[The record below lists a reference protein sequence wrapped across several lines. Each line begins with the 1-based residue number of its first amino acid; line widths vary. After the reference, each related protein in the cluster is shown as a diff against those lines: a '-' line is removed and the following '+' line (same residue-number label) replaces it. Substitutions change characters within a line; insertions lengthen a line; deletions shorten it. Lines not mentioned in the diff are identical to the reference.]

1 MSKRDKTEFSVAE
14 IAGIF
19 SKIDARILQLHEC
32 SSDDFSLL
40 NRDFKL
46 FYKQSKELESNA
58 ETLFGIVSGSDS
70 SVLLQQLKR
79 FYQQLETN
87 HKILG
92 QFSRDTKNT
101 FEAILAL
108 IDGMFFPL
116 RNLSQDL
123 MTIKFLV
130 ANQQLNEMCED
141 APINSDLVDSAN
153 ITVVLADIK
162 QACIN
167 SAKLISNYKLEFSK
181 ADALF
186 DSGANSQ
193 LEAVDEILEKVHAI
207 IILYGEKYEGAQG
220 MLNELSH
227 KSEQTT
233 SSIAEII
240 TKLQYQDI
248 IRQKME
254 HIQASHRGLMRD
266 LNLISNDNKEEN
278 RDLVYGKIKDIAALQ
293 AAQLIHANKEYQGA
307 VESITDNFMT
317 ISDTLTDISTMC
329 RNFTLEKSENEDNH
343 YLLLTKKLERTS
355 IVIQDSI
362 AFSEQ
367 LVAQVLTLESF
378 IVNLLSV
385 ISELPNRI
393 QILRCRLVENEK
405 EVESNQNTVK
415 QIRDLITG
423 IDSYTQN
430 VVTSHANISV
440 NLVQLNNVI
449 SKGQLG
455 RSIDGVFL
463 QLASDL
469 QQIVERLKL
478 KSKEVYGL
486 LEQNQKLGNEVKN
499 DIKKSIETV
508 KYYDF
513 FETVIIEIISELD
526 EISAKVATSRAVSE
540 STSDHLVKAKK
551 LYTMASEHAIH
562 DKIVN
567 KNLDDTTPA
576 KQDEEDSEIEFF

>member
-1 MSKRDKTEFSVAE
+1 MSKREKKDFSVVE
-14 IAGIF
+14 IADIF
-19 SKIDARILQLHEC
+19 TKIDARILQLHEC

-46 FYKQSKELESNA
+46 FYKQSKELEANA
-58 ETLFGIVSGSDS
+58 GTLFNIVSGSDS
-70 SVLLQQLKR
+70 SLLLQQLKR

-87 HKILG
+87 HNILG
-92 QFSRDTKNT
+92 QFTRDTKST
-101 FEAILAL
+101 FDAILAS

-130 ANQQLNEMCED
+130 ANQQLNDMCQD
-141 APINSDLVDSAN
+141 APINSDLADSAN
-153 ITVVLADIK
+153 ISVVLADIK

-181 ADALF
+181 ADTFF

-220 MLNELSH
+220 MLTELSH

-233 SSIAEII
+233 SRIAEII

-254 HIQASHRGLMRD
+254 HIQASHRGLMHD
-266 LNLISNDNKEEN
+266 LNLVSNDDKEES

-307 VESITDNFMT
+307 VESITGNFMT

-329 RNFTLEKSENEDNH
+329 RNFTIEKSENEDNH

-355 IVIQDSI
+355 IVIKDSI
-362 AFSEQ
+362 SFSEQ
-367 LVAQVLTLESF
+367 LVAQVRTLESF

-385 ISELPNRI
+385 ISELPTWI
-393 QILRCRLVENEK
+393 HILRCRLVENEK
-405 EVESNQNTVK
+405 DVGSNQNTVK
-415 QIRDLITG
+415 QIRDLISG

-455 RSIDGVFL
+455 RSIDGAFL

-526 EISAKVATSRAVSE
+526 EISEKVATSRAVSE
-540 STSDHLVKAKK
+540 TTSDHLVKAKK

-567 KNLDDTTPA
+567 KDRDDIAPEE
-576 KQDEEDSEIEFF
+576 KDEEDSEIEFF

>member
-1 MSKRDKTEFSVAE
+1 MNKLDKKDFSVAE
-14 IAGIF
+14 IADIF
-19 SKIDARILQLHEC
+19 SQIDAQILQLHEC

-40 NRDFKL
+40 NRNFKL

-58 ETLFGIVSGSDS
+58 GNLFSIVSGSDS

-92 QFSRDTKNT
+92 QFSRDTKTT
-101 FEAILAL
+101 FDAILAS

-123 MTIKFLV
+123 MIIKFLV
-130 ANQQLNEMCED
+130 ANQQLNEMCEVTPSN
-141 APINSDLVDSAN
+141 ADLVDSTD

-167 SAKLISNYKLEFSK
+167 SAKLISTYKLEFSK

-254 HIQASHRGLMRD
+254 HIQASHRALMHD
-266 LNLISNDNKEEN
+266 LNLICNDNKEEN

-293 AAQLIHANKEYQGA
+293 AAQLIHANKEFQGA

-329 RNFTLEKSENEDNH
+329 RNFTLEKSDNEDNH

-355 IVIQDSI
+355 IVIQESI
-362 AFSEQ
+362 SFSEQ
-367 LVAQVLTLESF
+367 LVAQVRTLESF

-415 QIRDLITG
+415 QIRNLISG

-449 SKGQLG
+449 SKGQVG
-455 RSIDGVFL
+455 RSIDGVYL

-513 FETVIIEIISELD
+513 FETVIIEIIRELD
-526 EISAKVATSRAVSE
+526 EISEKVATSRAVSE
-540 STSDHLVKAKK
+540 STSDHLAKAKK

-562 DKIVN
+562 DQIVN
-567 KNLDDTTPA
+567 NNLDDSAPD
-576 KQDEEDSEIEFF
+576 KKDEEDSEIEFF